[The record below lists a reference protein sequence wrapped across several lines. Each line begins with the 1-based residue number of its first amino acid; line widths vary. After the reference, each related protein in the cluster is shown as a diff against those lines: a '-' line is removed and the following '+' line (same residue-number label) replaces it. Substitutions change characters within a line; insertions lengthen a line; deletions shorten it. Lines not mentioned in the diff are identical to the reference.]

1 MRKITII
8 DIFNPT
14 KLRDWLN
21 DLMSTGGTPG
31 DKGDTGAKGDTGTGI
46 DEITSSQTGDTVTV
60 KVKLTDG
67 TEQSFTFTT
76 GVSV

>member
-31 DKGDTGAKGDTGTGI
+31 PKGDKGDKGDKGTGI
-46 DEITSSQTGDTVTV
+46 DTITSSQTGDTVTV
-60 KVKLTDG
+60 TVTLTDG
-67 TEQSFTFTT
+67 TNQSFNFKT
-76 GVSV
+76 GTSV

>member
-31 DKGDTGAKGDTGTGI
+31 PKGDKGTGI
-46 DEITSSQTGDTVTV
+46 DEITSSQTDDTVTV

-67 TEQSFTFTT
+67 TEQSFTFKTGTT
-76 GVSV
+76 A